1 LEIARSS
8 TNVWPGYVAAVS
20 SLLLS
25 LLLLAGVLA
34 VAISQAGRVVEAYN
48 NKLIASVILDEQR
61 GQELEKL
68 RTATSGREIV
78 ATQPIASS
86 PPPQPSPIDREQA
99 TWRILERTL
108 QMKAAEYEKIR
119 DELQGLMP
127 DRRTSVA
134 NPKEPESLKLYRLVF
149 AAGAEGLDAS
159 MLAQLRQHHQ
169 RDSSSNSHYSWSL
182 ESDSKGLDTVAEREI
197 YRLMLAVRSQLQALG
212 ISSNQVKVTINRERT
227 PQDFQALK
235 PGQQRGEIT
244 MTLRRETQKSG
255 S

>member
-1 LEIARSS
+1 MEIARSS

-48 NKLIASVILDEQR
+48 NKLITSVILDEQR

-68 RTATSGREIV
+68 RTATSDKQIAV
-78 ATQPIASS
+78 TQPTASS
-86 PPPQPSPIDREQA
+86 LPTQSRIEKEQA
-99 TWRILERTL
+99 SWSVLERTL
-108 QMKAAEYEKIR
+108 QMKAAEFEKIQ
-119 DELQGLMP
+119 DELQSLMP
-127 DRRTSVA
+127 DRRTYVA
-134 NPKEPESLKLYRLVF
+134 NPKETESLKLYRLVF
-149 AAGAEGLDAS
+149 AAGSEGLDAS

-169 RDSSSNSHYSWSL
+169 RDSSSHYSWSL

-227 PQDFQALK
+227 PQDIQALK